1 MVSGTIPRLGLRL
14 GSQSLLHTVRSRFA
28 QRKVTLPLIMCL
40 VGILNFCVCKSLDF
54 VDANLHAMNYGF
66 SVLVV
71 YGFLVVLAFTGEKE
85 TIPVAME
92 KKRKAADSLT
102 TTAENISSAE
112 PVAVESDQPAKV
124 EVSSPKLENKPKS
137 NADLFEPSGDA
148 GVQEVACG
156 GPMEVQEKKVNQEDS
171 KPLLDELSGLG
182 GVAKPTSL
190 EDQFSSASKLD
201 FDMQESV
208 ATKG

>member
-1 MVSGTIPRLGLRL
+1 M
-14 GSQSLLHTVRSRFA
+14 
-28 QRKVTLPLIMCL
+28 
-40 VGILNFCVCKSLDF
+40 
-54 VDANLHAMNYGF
+54 
-66 SVLVV
+66 
-71 YGFLVVLAFTGEKE
+71 LAFTGEKE
-85 TIPVAME
+85 TIPVAVE

-102 TTAENISSAE
+102 TAENISSAE
-112 PVAVESDQPAKV
+112 LVAVESDQPAKV

-137 NADLFEPSGDA
+137 NADLCEPSGDA

-156 GPMEVQEKKVNQEDS
+156 PIEVEEKKVNQEDS
-171 KPLLDELSGLG
+171 KPLLEELG
-182 GVAKPTSL
+182 GLDGFAKPTSL